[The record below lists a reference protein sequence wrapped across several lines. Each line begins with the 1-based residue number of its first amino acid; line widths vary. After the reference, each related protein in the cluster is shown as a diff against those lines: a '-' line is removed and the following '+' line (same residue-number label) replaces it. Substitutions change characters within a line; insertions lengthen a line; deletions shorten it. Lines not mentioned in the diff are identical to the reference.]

1 MSSVL
6 TNKFRIH
13 NAKSFVEGF
22 SEAEPTNIYTA
33 IGKISPWTSDDLYSG
48 ATETTGDL
56 NPPTPLDHVQNEYEV
71 WRNMFAAKKIK
82 STDITHVIPKVNW
95 ESGKIYTQYGDLDAT
110 LLYDVINSDTPKPF
124 YVVTD
129 EFNVYK
135 CLFNNN
141 IESYDKPIHTST
153 TPEPY
158 PDGYIWQY
166 MYTVSASSAFKFM
179 TENFIPIQTLT
190 QQPVGAS
197 ACSSTNLQWN
207 VQEDARLYGDG
218 RIDVISRRYDSAD
231 SSGDGYVFASGIIT
245 SISNITTDNDGN
257 ITTKITITDNQ
268 SNSLG
273 VPNGYYNGM
282 TVFSSSDSK
291 AFEIEGYVPAT
302 GGDEITVKGDATSLS
317 LNTIIQI
324 LPTVVVDGDGTGVQ
338 AVPVMGASDNA
349 SDENQI
355 DSVLVLNGGSG
366 YTTATVSFVNA
377 SSAVTVDAKFDVII
391 PPAGGHGRDAVE
403 ELGGFFVMVNTK
415 FEYNE
420 SGTGKNLPVANDYRQ
435 ISLIRQPKLNEG
447 PDYLDASSDLYIQ
460 CKTLIVNT
468 TDIGLNETFV
478 IDETITQSVTGAT
491 GIIVDV
497 LDGDNS
503 TKEIRIVNVTG
514 TFDLTNP
521 ISSPSASATSIS
533 SIVDEELLKNSG
545 DVMFVEQRTNIQRDE
560 NQIEDIKIVLE
571 F

>member
-1 MSSVL
+1 MSSIL

-22 SEAEPTNIYTA
+22 SEAEKTNIYTA
-33 IGKISPWTSDDLYSG
+33 IGKVTPWSTTDLYSG

-56 NPPTPLDHVQNEYEV
+56 NPPTPLDHAQNEYEV

-82 STDITHVIPKVNW
+82 STDITHVIPRVKW
-95 ESGKIYTQYGDLDAT
+95 EDGKRYTQYGDLDDS
-110 LLYDVINSDTPKPF
+110 LVYDVINSDTPKPF

-166 MYTVSASSAFKFM
+166 MYTVSPSSAFKFM

-190 QQPVGAS
+190 EEPVGAS

-207 VQEDARLYGDG
+207 VQNDAKTFGQG
-218 RIDVISRRYDSAD
+218 RIDVISRRYGSAD
-231 SSGDGYVFASGIIT
+231 SSGDGYVFASGVIS
-245 SISNITTDNDGN
+245 SISNVTNDLNDGDL
-257 ITTKITITDNQ
+257 TTITITTTLNM
-268 SNSLG
+268 S
-273 VPNGYYNGM
+273 NGYYDGM
-282 TVFSSSDSK
+282 TVFSPSSSK
-291 AFEIEGYVPAT
+291 AFVIKGYTQAT
-302 GGDEITVKGDATSLS
+302 GGDQIEVYGNATGL
-317 LNTIIQI
+317 TGTIQI

-338 AVPVMGASDNA
+338 AVPIMGASDNA

-377 SSAVTVDAKFDVII
+377 STATTVDAKFDVII
-391 PPAGGHGRDAVE
+391 PPIGGHGSDAVE
-403 ELGGFFVMVNTK
+403 ELGGFFVMINTK

-460 CKTLIVNT
+460 CKTLVVNT

-514 TFDLTNP
+514 TFDLTNQ
-521 ISSPSASATSIS
+521 ISSPSASANSIS

>member
-22 SEAEPTNIYTA
+22 SEVEPTNIYTA

-95 ESGKIYTQYGDLDAT
+95 ESGKIYTQYGDLDET
-110 LLYDVINSDTPKPF
+110 LLYDVTNSDTPKPF

-141 IESYDKPIHTST
+141 IESYDKPVHTSS
-153 TPEPY
+153 TPQPY

-190 QQPVGAS
+190 EQPVGAS

-207 VQEDARLYGDG
+207 VQEDARLYGEG

-231 SSGDGYVFASGIIT
+231 SSGDGYVFASAVIS
-245 SISNITTDNDGN
+245 SISNVTNDPTDGDLTT
-257 ITTKITITDNQ
+257 ITITT
-268 SNSLG
+268 SLG
-273 VPNGYYNGM
+273 VPNGYYDGM
-282 TVFSSSDSK
+282 TVFSPSGSK
-291 AFEIEGYVPAT
+291 AFVIKGFTQAT
-302 GGDEITVKGDATSLS
+302 GGDQIEVYGDATGL
-317 LNTIIQI
+317 TGTIQI

-391 PPAGGHGRDAVE
+391 PPVGGHGRDAVE
-403 ELGGFFVMVNTK
+403 ELGGFFVMINTK

-460 CKTLIVNT
+460 CKTLVVNT

-514 TFDLTNP
+514 TFDLTNQ
-521 ISSPSASATSIS
+521 ISSPSASANSIS

>member
-22 SEAEPTNIYTA
+22 SEVEPTNIYTA

-95 ESGKIYTQYGDLDAT
+95 ESGKIYTQYGDLDET
-110 LLYDVINSDTPKPF
+110 LLYDVTNSDTPKPF

-141 IESYDKPIHTST
+141 IESYDKPVHTSS
-153 TPEPY
+153 TPQPY

-190 QQPVGAS
+190 EQPVGAS

-231 SSGDGYVFASGIIT
+231 SSGDGYVFASAVIS
-245 SISNITTDNDGN
+245 SISNVTNDPTDGDLTT
-257 ITTKITITDNQ
+257 ITITT
-268 SNSLG
+268 SLG
-273 VPNGYYNGM
+273 VPNGYYDGM
-282 TVFSSSDSK
+282 TVFSPSGSK
-291 AFEIEGYVPAT
+291 AFVIKGFTQAT
-302 GGDEITVKGDATSLS
+302 GGDQIEVYGDATGL
-317 LNTIIQI
+317 TGTIQI

-391 PPAGGHGRDAVE
+391 PPVGGHGRDAVE
-403 ELGGFFVMVNTK
+403 ELGGFFVMINTK

-460 CKTLIVNT
+460 CKTLVVNT

-514 TFDLTNP
+514 TFDLTNQ
-521 ISSPSASATSIS
+521 ISSPSASANSIS

>member
-33 IGKISPWTSDDLYSG
+33 IGKVSEWSSDDIYSG
-48 ATETTGDL
+48 ANETTEEQ
-56 NPPTPLDHVQNEYEV
+56 NPPTPLDHTQNEYEV

-82 STDITHVIPKVNW
+82 STDITHVIPKVDW
-95 ESGKIYTQYGDLDAT
+95 ESGKRYSQYGDLDDS

-129 EFNVYK
+129 DFNVYK

-141 IESYDKPIHTST
+141 IESNDKPIHTST
-153 TPEPY
+153 TPQPY

-166 MYTVSASSAFKFM
+166 MYTISASSAFKFM
-179 TENFIPIQTLT
+179 TENFIPIQTLDVE
-190 QQPVGAS
+190 PVGAGN
-197 ACSSTNLQWN
+197 CSSTNLQWN
-207 VQEDARLYGDG
+207 VQNEAKTFGQG
-218 RIDVISRRYDSAD
+218 RIDVISRRYASAD
-231 SSGDGYVFASGIIT
+231 SSGDGYVFTSAVIS
-245 SISNITTDNDGN
+245 SISNVTDDPTDGDLTT
-257 ITTKITITDNQ
+257 ITITTTLNM
-268 SNSLG
+268 S
-273 VPNGYYNGM
+273 NGYYDGM
-282 TVFSSSDSK
+282 TVFSPSSSK
-291 AFEIEGYVPAT
+291 AFVIKGYTQAT
-302 GGDEITVKGDATSLS
+302 GGDQIEVYGNSTGLTG
-317 LNTIIQI
+317 TIQI

-377 SSAVTVDAKFDVII
+377 STATTVDAKFDVII
-391 PPAGGHGRDAVE
+391 PPIGGHGSDAVE
-403 ELGGFFVMVNTK
+403 ELGGFFVMINTK

-420 SGTGKNLPVANDYRQ
+420 STTGKNLPVANDYRQ

-460 CKTLIVNT
+460 CKTLIIDTGQIDDET
-468 TDIGLNETFV
+468 TFA
-478 IDETITQSVTGAT
+478 IDETITQSGTNAT

-503 TKEIRIVNVTG
+503 TKEIRLVNVTG
-514 TFDLTNP
+514 TFNLTNR
-521 ISSPSASATSIS
+521 IEMSTGLGADLIS

-545 DVMFVEQRTNIQRDE
+545 DVMFVEQRSGITRNE

>member
-22 SEAEPTNIYTA
+22 SEVEPTNIYTA

-95 ESGKIYTQYGDLDAT
+95 ESGKIYTQYGDLDET

-141 IESYDKPIHTST
+141 IESYDKPVHTSS
-153 TPEPY
+153 TPQPY

-190 QQPVGAS
+190 EEPVGAS

-231 SSGDGYVFASGIIT
+231 SSGDGYVFASAVIS
-245 SISNITTDNDGN
+245 SISNVTNDPTDGDLTT
-257 ITTKITITDNQ
+257 ITITTTLNM
-268 SNSLG
+268 S
-273 VPNGYYNGM
+273 NGYYDGM
-282 TVFSSSDSK
+282 TVFSPSGSK
-291 AFEIEGYVPAT
+291 SFVIKGYTQAT
-302 GGDEITVKGDATSLS
+302 GGDQIEVYGDSTGL
-317 LNTIIQI
+317 TGTIQI

-391 PPAGGHGRDAVE
+391 PPVGGHGRDAVE
-403 ELGGFFVMVNTK
+403 ELGGFFVMINTK

-460 CKTLIVNT
+460 CKTLVVNT

-514 TFDLTNP
+514 TFDLTNQ
-521 ISSPSASATSIS
+521 ISSPSASANSIS

>member
-33 IGKISPWTSDDLYSG
+33 IGKVSPWTSDDLYSG
-48 ATETTGDL
+48 ASETTSDL

-95 ESGKIYTQYGDLDAT
+95 ESGKIYTQYGDLDET

-141 IESYDKPIHTST
+141 LESYDKPVHTSS
-153 TPEPY
+153 TPQPY

-190 QQPVGAS
+190 EEPVGAS

-218 RIDVISRRYDSAD
+218 RIDVISRRYGSAD
-231 SSGDGYVFASGIIT
+231 SSGDGYVFASAVIS
-245 SISNITTDNDGN
+245 SISNVTNDPNDGDL
-257 ITTKITITDNQ
+257 TTITITT
-268 SNSLG
+268 SLG
-273 VPNGYYNGM
+273 VSDDYYNGM
-282 TVFSSSDSK
+282 TVFSPSGSK
-291 AFEIEGYVPAT
+291 AFVIKGFTQAT
-302 GGDEITVKGDATSLS
+302 GGDQIEVYGDATGL
-317 LNTIIQI
+317 TGTIQI
-324 LPTVVVDGDGTGVQ
+324 LPTVVIDGDGTGVQ

-403 ELGGFFVMVNTK
+403 ELGGFFVMINTK

-460 CKTLIVNT
+460 CKTLVVNT
-468 TDIGLNETFV
+468 SDIGLNETFV

-521 ISSPSASATSIS
+521 ISSPSASATSVS
-533 SIVDEELLKNSG
+533 SVVDEELLKNSG
-545 DVMFVEQRTNIQRDE
+545 DVMFVEQRSNIQRDE

>member
-22 SEAEPTNIYTA
+22 SEVEPTNIYTA

-95 ESGKIYTQYGDLDAT
+95 ESGKIYTQYGDLDET
-110 LLYDVINSDTPKPF
+110 LLYDVTNSDTPKPF

-141 IESYDKPIHTST
+141 IESYDKPVHTSS
-153 TPEPY
+153 TPQPY

-190 QQPVGAS
+190 EQPVGAS

-207 VQEDARLYGDG
+207 VQEDARLYGEG

-231 SSGDGYVFASGIIT
+231 SSGDGYVFASAVIS
-245 SISNITTDNDGN
+245 SISNVTNDPTDGDLTT
-257 ITTKITITDNQ
+257 ITITT
-268 SNSLG
+268 SLG
-273 VPNGYYNGM
+273 VPNGYYDGM
-282 TVFSSSDSK
+282 TVFSPSGSK
-291 AFEIEGYVPAT
+291 AFVIKGFTQAT
-302 GGDEITVKGDATSLS
+302 GGDQIEVYGDATGL
-317 LNTIIQI
+317 TGTIQI

-391 PPAGGHGRDAVE
+391 PPVGGHGRDAVE
-403 ELGGFFVMVNTK
+403 ELGGFFVMINTK

-460 CKTLIVNT
+460 CKTLVVNT

-514 TFDLTNP
+514 TFDLTNQ
-521 ISSPSASATSIS
+521 ISSPSASANSIS

-571 F
+571 FLYK